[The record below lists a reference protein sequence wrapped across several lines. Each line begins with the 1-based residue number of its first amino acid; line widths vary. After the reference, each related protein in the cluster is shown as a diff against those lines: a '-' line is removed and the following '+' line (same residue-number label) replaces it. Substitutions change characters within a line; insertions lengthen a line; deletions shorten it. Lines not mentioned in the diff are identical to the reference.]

1 MFNGIIYH
9 QGKVKKISDSKKG
22 KSIFL
27 SSKIPLKKRNIGMS
41 IACDGVCLT
50 LVSYKK
56 KILEFY
62 LLDETIKRSKFKLL
76 KVGDQINL
84 ELPLKF
90 GQDISGHICQGHVD
104 TTSKVFKISKKGA
117 SRILD
122 FKVNKKYKKILIEKA
137 SILINGVSL
146 TISKITKYGFQ
157 IWLIP
162 HTLKLTNLS
171 NIKNNSVV
179 NIEFDILSKYV
190 KNYISWKN

>member
-9 QGKVKKISDSKKG
+9 QGKVKKISISKKG

-27 SSKIPLKKRNIGMS
+27 SSKISLKKRNIGMS
-41 IACDGVCLT
+41 VACDGVCLT

-62 LLDETIKRSKFKLL
+62 LLDETIKRSKFKFL
-76 KVGDQINL
+76 KVGDHINL

-122 FKVNKKYKKILIEKA
+122 FKVDKKYKKILIEKA

-190 KNYISWKN
+190 KNYIS

>member
-9 QGKVKKISDSKKG
+9 QGKVKKITVSKKG
-22 KSIFL
+22 KSIFIF
-27 SSKIPLKKRNIGMS
+27 SKISINKKNIGMS

-50 LVSYKK
+50 LVSYRNN
-56 KILEFY
+56 ILEFY
-62 LLDETIKRSKFKLL
+62 LLDETIKRSKFRFL
-76 KVGDQINL
+76 KIGDYINL
-84 ELPLKF
+84 ELPLKY

-104 TTSKVFKISKKGA
+104 TISKVSKISKKGA
-117 SRILD
+117 SKILD
-122 FKVNKKYKKILIEKA
+122 FKVNNKYKKILIEKA

-146 TISKITKYGFQ
+146 TISKVTKNGFQ

-171 NIKNNSVV
+171 NIKNNTVV

-190 KNYISWKN
+190 KNYIT

>member
-1 MFNGIIYH
+1 MFNGIIYN
-9 QGKVKKISDSKKG
+9 QGKVKKITVSKKG
-22 KSIFL
+22 KSVFIF
-27 SSKIPLKKRNIGMS
+27 SKIPLSKKNIGIS

-50 LVSYKK
+50 LVSYRN

-62 LLDETIKRSKFKLL
+62 LLDETIKRSKFKFL
-76 KVGDQINL
+76 KIGDYINL
-84 ELPLKF
+84 ELPLKY

-104 TTSKVFKISKKGA
+104 TISKVSKISKKGA
-117 SRILD
+117 SKILD

-146 TISKITKYGFQ
+146 TISKVTKNGFQ

-171 NIKNNSVV
+171 NIKNNSIV

-190 KNYISWKN
+190 KNYIT

>member
-1 MFNGIIYH
+1 MFNGIIYN
-9 QGKVKKISDSKKG
+9 QGKVKRISDSKKG
-22 KSIFL
+22 KSIFIY
-27 SSKIPLKKRNIGMS
+27 SKIPLSKKKVGIS

-56 KILEFY
+56 NILEFY
-62 LLDETIKRSKFKLL
+62 LLDETINRSKFKYL
-76 KVGDQINL
+76 KIGDIINL
-84 ELPLKF
+84 EMPLKF

-104 TTSKVFKISKKGA
+104 TISKVSKIKKRGA
-117 SRILD
+117 SRILE
-122 FKVNKKYKKILIEKA
+122 FNVNKKYKKILIEKA

-146 TISKITKYGFQ
+146 TISKVTSKGFE

-171 NIKNNSVV
+171 NIKKNTFV

-190 KNYISWKN
+190 KNHFS